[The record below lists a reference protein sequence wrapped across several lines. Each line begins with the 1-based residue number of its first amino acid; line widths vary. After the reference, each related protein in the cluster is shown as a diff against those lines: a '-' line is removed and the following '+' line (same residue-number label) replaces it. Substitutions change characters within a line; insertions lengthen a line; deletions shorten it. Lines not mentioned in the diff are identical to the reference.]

1 MKTLILQN
9 IILDIDE
16 RNEKFDELRINKKKP
31 TKRIAAEIAVVDEI
45 VNKKP
50 HLSVVKD
57 ENVFDDDLELQ
68 LELQRKQKLINF
80 VRKDDYFLTEEE
92 IAWQAQQNIEPIVKE
107 TKGFF
112 KAISNFF
119 VDDAAKKQAKVAPIK
134 KQVFTPIQE
143 EITAEPIV
151 LEKIETIEAIETIE
165 IKPTEE
171 EIRKEIEIKAEK
183 LRVIEEEYRLKAEKR
198 EADEKLLNEQKTV
211 DVKKANADF
220 RKNKRKK

>member
-1 MKTLILQN
+1 MKTLILQE

-16 RNEKFDELRINKKKP
+16 RNEKFDELRII
-31 TKRIAAEIAVVDEI
+31 KRKTTESIVVDVAIVDEI
-45 VNKKP
+45 VDKKP

-80 VRKDDYFLTEEE
+80 VRKDDYFLSDEE
-92 IAWQAQQNIEPIVKE
+92 IAWQAQQNSEPIVKE

-112 KAISNFF
+112 KAISDFF
-119 VDDAAKKQAKVAPIK
+119 VDDAAKKQAKVATIK
-134 KQVFTPIQE
+134 KQVIEPIPE
-143 EITAEPIV
+143 EIIAEPEI
-151 LEKIETIEAIETIE
+151 IEEIAMVEAMETIE

-171 EIRKEIEIKAEK
+171 EIQKEIEIKAEK
-183 LRVIEEEYRLKAEKR
+183 LRVIEEEFRLKAEKR
-198 EADEKLLNEQKTV
+198 EAEEKLLIEQKTV